1 VNQPLWRTAL
11 VDHDKATAIANE
23 HHIPIRVAKWLC
35 VRGVEGEGVRSWLNL
50 DEGGWMPPTVFD
62 DIHDAVE
69 RTLSAIAR
77 RERIFVVGDYDVDG
91 VTAST
96 ILVSTLK
103 ALGADVECV
112 IPHRVFDGYGL
123 SVPIVERI
131 QASGGQLLI
140 TVDNGIRAHEAV
152 TFAVECGMDVI
163 ITDHHEPGESL
174 PETAYTIV
182 HPAKSAD
189 DQAAVLSGAGVA
201 WKFSTLLLDTYE
213 QSLDDSGRHS
223 GSQERNEL
231 RDWHVCLA
239 TLGTLADVMPMRGE
253 NRRLVHR
260 GIQMLR
266 TCERP
271 GFRVLC
277 DVAGV
282 DQRKLTETTLL
293 WSITPRLNAAG
304 RMASAETAF
313 QLFMAEDEGSA
324 IGFAEEIERLNAERK
339 AETDRALNEAILQC
353 TDRYGDE
360 VPAGV
365 VVYGNW
371 SLGVVGI
378 VAAKL
383 VERFGRPAIVL
394 ADDGS
399 GVLRGSGRAPEGFS
413 LLEAV
418 SACQTYLHHFGGH
431 DSAVGCGV
439 HQSCLSDFIEAF
451 IAAAEDV
458 ARASESSDEEHC
470 LADDYLPLAEATLD
484 LLPWV
489 ERFAPYGPENPP
501 LSFYLGPLEVVRLT
515 PLGNGK
521 HLRITVREGEQTAD
535 LIWFQAQ
542 KHAFEWTTGTCICAV
557 AFLESNTWQ
566 GVTRV
571 QLRVKEAYVLRQPL
585 LREEFVYLYRLLRA
599 RRRLRMD
606 EVKAEFSHRTAQ
618 DLKVMLDTFVE
629 LGFAHVDESAYHV
642 SDEIVKADLRESSSY
657 QLHLKCAIGGL

>member
-11 VDHDKATAIANE
+11 VDHDKATAIAKE

-35 VRGVEGEGVRSWLNL
+35 VRGVESEGVRSWLNL
-50 DEGGWMPPTVFD
+50 DEDWWMPPTVFY
-62 DIHDAVE
+62 DIAPAVD
-69 RTLSAIAR
+69 RTMSAIAR
-77 RERIFVVGDYDVDG
+77 KERIFVVGDYDVDG

-131 QASGGQLLI
+131 QAVGGQLLI

-152 TFAVECGMDVI
+152 QFAVECGMDVI
-163 ITDHHEPGESL
+163 VTDHHEPGESL
-174 PETAYTIV
+174 PEAAYAIV
-182 HPAKSAD
+182 HAVKSAD
-189 DQAAVLSGAGVA
+189 DEAAVLSGAGVA
-201 WKFSTLLLDTYE
+201 WKFATLLLDTYE
-213 QSLDDSGRHS
+213 QCLDDFERHLDR
-223 GSQERNEL
+223 QERNAL
-231 RDWHVCLA
+231 RAWHVCLA

-260 GIQMLR
+260 GIELLR

-277 DVAGV
+277 GIAGV
-282 DQRKLTETTLL
+282 DQRKITETSLL

-313 QLFMAEDEGSA
+313 QLFMAEDEESA
-324 IGFAEEIERLNAERK
+324 TLFAEEIERLNVERK
-339 AETDRALNEAILQC
+339 AETDRALNEATQQC
-353 TDRYGDE
+353 TARYGDE
-360 VPAGV
+360 VPAGI

-383 VERFGRPAIVL
+383 VERFGRPTIVL

-399 GVLRGSGRAPEGFS
+399 GILRGSGRAPDGFS
-413 LLEAV
+413 LLQAV
-418 SACQTYLHHFGGH
+418 SACQAHLHHFGGH
-431 DSAVGCGV
+431 DSAIGCGV

-451 IAAAEDV
+451 IAAAEEVD
-458 ARASESSDEEHC
+458 RASESSDEEDC
-470 LADDYLPLAEATLD
+470 LADDYLPLSEATLD

-501 LSFYLGPLEVVRLT
+501 LSFYLGPLEVVRIT
-515 PLGNGK
+515 PMGNGN
-521 HLRITVREGEQTAD
+521 HLRITVREGGQTAD
-535 LIWFQAQ
+535 LIWFQAPQ
-542 KHAFEWTTGTCICAV
+542 HAFEWTRGTSICAV
-557 AFLESNTWQ
+557 AFLESNTWK

-571 QLRVKEAYVLRQPL
+571 QLRVQSAYVLHQPL
-585 LREEFVYLYRLLRA
+585 LREEFAYLYRLLRA

-606 EVKAEFSHRTAQ
+606 EVKTEFAHRTAQ